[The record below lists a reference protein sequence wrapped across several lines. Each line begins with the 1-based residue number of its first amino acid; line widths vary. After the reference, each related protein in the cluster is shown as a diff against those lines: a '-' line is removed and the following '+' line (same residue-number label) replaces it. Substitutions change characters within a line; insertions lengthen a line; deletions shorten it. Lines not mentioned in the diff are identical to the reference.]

1 MLRISEVFKNSNY
14 VEYKQIYKRK
24 KKNKNTKEYKFM
36 DELKNMRRK
45 RKINKVSVLKLKK
58 RSL

>member
-36 DELKNMRRK
+36 DELKK
-45 RKINKVSVLKLKK
+45 YEKKEKNK
-58 RSL
+58 